1 MRLTGRECP
10 VTMTVFNLPGRIM
23 RHMARW
29 RKIDTGRSGLTSQW
43 GLSHLSML
51 PVIVSETA

>member
-1 MRLTGRECP
+1 
-10 VTMTVFNLPGRIM
+10 M